1 MNRDYD
7 SLWDAAWNEAAS
19 HGPGFR
25 SRYAL
30 LLRFLA
36 RYGTGERLID
46 VGAGHGHLLL
56 AIHKAWPQLQL
67 SAIEHGPAALAA
79 LGAGAGFWARGFFS
93 GAPGRSRPIWAAPG
107 GEAEQASYDS
117 VICSEVL
124 EHVRDHERLLDALC
138 GLLVPGG
145 RLFLTVPLRPKLWT
159 SVDDHVGHQRR
170 YRSGEL
176 ADLCR
181 QRGLLIDQDLA
192 LGFPLYNSY
201 YSLLGRRP
209 PGDTAA
215 RAKNSSVAHRLADVL
230 TLLFRLENHFPS
242 PLGAR
247 GLVIASKPA

>member
-79 LGAGAGFWARGFFS
+79 LRGLPEI
-93 GAPGRSRPIWAAPG
+93 ACVLEASR
-107 GEAEQASYDS
+107 AEPVGQAEPACYDS
-117 VICSEVL
+117 VICSEVY
-124 EHVRDHERLLDALC
+124 
-138 GLLVPGG
+138 
-145 RLFLTVPLRPKLWT
+145 RP
-159 SVDDHVGHQRR
+159 V
-170 YRSGEL
+170 
-176 ADLCR
+176 
-181 QRGLLIDQDLA
+181 
-192 LGFPLYNSY
+192 
-201 YSLLGRRP
+201 
-209 PGDTAA
+209 
-215 RAKNSSVAHRLADVL
+215 
-230 TLLFRLENHFPS
+230 
-242 PLGAR
+242 
-247 GLVIASKPA
+247 